1 MRESIAAVA
10 LICREDSSQMRWLAQ
25 WNPKWRSFNFISGH
39 KRPDES
45 FQECLLRE
53 VEEELGLQRDI
64 DFNADAHPVA
74 QLDFVAWSESARAET
89 RYRMELFDVH
99 LTSEAVWSRVLV
111 GPETRLV
118 TEAEI
123 ASRRTADGRRVSE
136 TMQRLLDAL
145 SAQKP

>member
-10 LICREDSSQMRWLAQ
+10 LISREEARELRWLAQ

-45 FQECLLRE
+45 FYECVLRE
-53 VEEELGLQRDI
+53 VEEELGLRRDS
-64 DFNADAHPVA
+64 DFQTDSMPVA
-74 QLDFVAWSESARAET
+74 QLEFTAWSESARAET
-89 RYRMELFDVH
+89 HYRMELFDVH
-99 LTSEAVWSRVLV
+99 LTDAVWSRVLI

-123 ASRRTADGRRVSE
+123 AQRRTTDGRRVSE

-145 SAQKP
+145 SARKT